1 MRADDLLADPV
12 APPRA
17 PMGGLGRRRLV
28 TGAAV
33 ALLGLPLL
41 TLLLDSTRE
50 TFSLESQVL
59 LYLLFVVVVAV
70 IGGMAVAIASAIAAA
85 FLINYFFVK
94 PEHTLQVA
102 QGEQALALAVFLIV
116 AAVVSWSVEAA
127 ARSARAAERA
137 ARQAETLS
145 DLARSDLEE
154 HDTLRQVLERA
165 RDDVRHG
172 VRGAE
177 RAASI
182 RPGTGSRSRHAA
194 GRRRARRRRSAST
207 SRSAPSCG

>member
-1 MRADDLLADPV
+1 MCAPTTCSPTRWRRRARRWA
-12 APPRA
+12 AS
-17 PMGGLGRRRLV
+17 GRRRLV

-102 QGEQALALAVFLIV
+102 QGEQALALAVFLVV
-116 AAVVSWSVEAA
+116 AVVVSWAVEAA
-127 ARSARAAERA
+127 ARRARAAERA

-145 DLARSDLEE
+145 DLARGDS
-154 HDTLRQVLERA
+154 
-165 RDDVRHG
+165 
-172 VRGAE
+172 RGA
-177 RAASI
+177 
-182 RPGTGSRSRHAA
+182 RHAA
-194 GRRRARRRRSAST
+194 PCAGARARRRSAWSPW
-207 SRSAPSCG
+207 R